1 MYGTVA
7 KLRLKPGMLEKFRQ
21 LGTEQAG
28 AAMEGFIGERIY
40 QMDADP
46 NELYMVVWF
55 TDKAAYQKNAASPGQ
70 DKRYQELR
78 ALLATDPEWH
88 DGEVIFATG

>member
-1 MYGTVA
+1 
-7 KLRLKPGMLEKFRQ
+7 
-21 LGTEQAG
+21 
-28 AAMEGFIGERIY
+28 
-40 QMDADP
+40 MDADP

-78 ALLATDPEWH
+78 ALLAADPEWH